1 MDEGTKKV
9 IDSLEKKGA
18 WGILVALNKSE
29 ACVSELKRKAGVSNG
44 TIQKRLKALEEVE
57 LVRKE
62 VEIGNDGRRRKI
74 YSLSEKGRQ
83 TSQIPRQI
91 LSS

>member
-1 MDEGTKKV
+1 M

-18 WGILVALNKSE
+18 WRILITLSE
-29 ACVSELKRKAGVSNG
+29 SKACVSDLKRKAGVSNG